1 LFIRKNEKIILVN
14 NESFQFHNEFYD
26 NLKNTFFKRFLLD
39 TIDYSIATF
48 DNSFKTE
55 YYKNGLILYN
65 KYSRKDVCRLLN
77 WEKDIS
83 STIYGYRTNNE
94 TTPCFVTY
102 HKSDEI
108 DSTINYNDYFINQ
121 STFAWESRSNRKIE
135 SDEIKAVIN
144 SKRILLFVKK
154 EDGEGSD
161 FYYMGDVSIVP
172 DSIEQSYMKDSKL
185 PVVHFKFHLEQPVID
200 NVYSYITTNKK
211 TKSIVQVPKLENN
224 AITFDA
230 DEYSNNL
237 IPLYNFY
244 AAAGSF
250 SEMQFEKD
258 YSFIELPS
266 NIKYNKD
273 YFACKIVGE
282 SMNKIIPNGSICLFK
297 LDSGGSRNGKI
308 VLVENIDF
316 QDPDFKSAFTI
327 KTYSSTKEI
336 TEEGWKHTSIV
347 LKANS
352 FDSSYRDIVV
362 NEENASG
369 MRVVGEFVSIIE

>member
-1 LFIRKNEKIILVN
+1 
-14 NESFQFHNEFYD
+14 
-26 NLKNTFFKRFLLD
+26 
-39 TIDYSIATF
+39 
-48 DNSFKTE
+48 
-55 YYKNGLILYN
+55 
-65 KYSRKDVCRLLN
+65 
-77 WEKDIS
+77 
-83 STIYGYRTNNE
+83 
-94 TTPCFVTY
+94 
-102 HKSDEI
+102 
-108 DSTINYNDYFINQ
+108 
-121 STFAWESRSNRKIE
+121 
-135 SDEIKAVIN
+135 
-144 SKRILLFVKK
+144 
-154 EDGEGSD
+154 
-161 FYYMGDVSIVP
+161 
-172 DSIEQSYMKDSKL
+172 
-185 PVVHFKFHLEQPVID
+185 
-200 NVYSYITTNKK
+200 
-211 TKSIVQVPKLENN
+211 
-224 AITFDA
+224 
-230 DEYSNNL
+230 
-237 IPLYNFY
+237 
-244 AAAGSF
+244 
-250 SEMQFEKD
+250 MQFEKD

-297 LDSGGSRNGKI
+297 LDSGGSRNGEI